1 MSVDQLTELYSIM
14 KEYVPAKERQ
24 AVADNIVSVMVDS
37 LSDDELK
44 DFTSFDSYLERAV
57 KEYGGDYE
65 DEEDEEDDYDY
76 DED

>member
-1 MSVDQLTELYSIM
+1 MSVDALTELYSIM
-14 KEYVPAKERQ
+14 KEYVPPKERQ

-44 DFTSFDSYLERAV
+44 ELAAFDSYLERAM

-65 DEEDEEDDYDY
+65 DEDEDEEDYDY